1 MVINILYVFFILQSM
16 FKVITIPSPNKN
28 IYEVGKASII
38 LSALQMGK

>member
-1 MVINILYVFFILQSM
+1 M

-38 LSALQMGK
+38 LSALQMGKQNVFPKFTKTMAKT